1 MLRSQQAP
9 CDQPSYSKLILRSI
23 RYSVISPP
31 STTADDFTTSIV
43 LMLRTVREAVATAWR
58 AASDH
63 DFGLVPTIS
72 RMMMTPTADLLDCSL
87 GHAESRGRSEPARGG

>member
-1 MLRSQQAP
+1 MCIRDRCRTALTGRLRRSSNGRLVLDLGPSQAQFRG
-9 CDQPSYSKLILRSI
+9 QPSYSKPILRSTW
-23 RYSVISPP
+23 YSTISPP

-43 LMLRTVREAVATAWR
+43 LMFRTVREAVATAWR

-72 RMMMTPTADLLDCSL
+72 RMM
-87 GHAESRGRSEPARGG
+87 